1 MNNLKIS
8 FHLLL
13 TTTLLIP
20 ACTSNISEKVEG
32 DGIIV
37 SKIIELQKFNSIE
50 ISGSFD
56 VELIPGEAPEIKIL
70 SDSNLMNYVMNEIQ
84 GNTLKVYTSK
94 QISLKPTDIIKL
106 KIQVQDLKSIS
117 IDGSTSITSQNIGV
131 AKHFSININGSGS
144 YNGELQTQQVEV
156 NISGSGNVL
165 LTGSSDKITSQIS
178 GSGIIDSRNLI
189 SSAGTA
195 IISGSGDIYMQATEL
210 LDVQISGKGDVYYQG
225 TPATISQKISG
236 SGKLIPL

>member
-1 MNNLKIS
+1 MNNLNNS

-13 TTTLLIP
+13 ITTLLIP
-20 ACTSNISEKVEG
+20 ACTSNIPEKIEG

-37 SKIIELQKFNSIE
+37 SKNIELEKFNSIE

-56 VELIPGEAPEIKIL
+56 VELIPGETPEIIIL

-94 QISLKPTDIIKL
+94 QTSLKPTDIIKL

-131 AKHFSININGSGS
+131 AKLFSININGSGS
-144 YNGELQTQQVEV
+144 YNGALQSQQIEV
-156 NISGSGNVL
+156 NISGAGNVL
-165 LTGSSDKITSQIS
+165 LTGSSDKIISQIS

-189 SSAGTA
+189 SSIGTA
-195 IISGSGDIYMQATEL
+195 IISGSGDIYIQATEL